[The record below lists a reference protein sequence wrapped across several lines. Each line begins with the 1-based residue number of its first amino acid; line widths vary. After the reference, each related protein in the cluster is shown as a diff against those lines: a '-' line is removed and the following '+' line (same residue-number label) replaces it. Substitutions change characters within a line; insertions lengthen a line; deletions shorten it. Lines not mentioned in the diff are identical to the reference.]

1 MENSS
6 IFPKRIDEKV
16 TITMMIVAILSLGLM
31 AYRYSNR
38 TTCASFGLLAKA
50 KHFYTGEVIKFE
62 TDIVKYKTLRWN
74 FGDNQHDD
82 TRTSSA
88 VHAYDE
94 PGEYI
99 VSLTADGTCT
109 EYTSIMITA
118 APKVENPSLLPTFIC
133 PQSAEVGKPVQFAD
147 TTNGATQWQ
156 WRFGESASVDATA
169 RNPQYTYTTPGLKT
183 VSIVINNDQRQIG
196 ICKIYVNPPAQPEP
210 LKKKETGGGRRPMI
224 VIAEQPQTA
233 PLNEQLNPTAPAL
246 QPEPVKAPD
255 VSGVEFETMLRSVAN
270 KQKTAQ
276 SFSVYLCGNLNVQTS
291 LNGQEITFTELCNK
305 LAGLKS
311 EKKIKRM
318 TVQLMKNERTG
329 CVIALFVTL
338 KEKEGLLNR
347 IF

>member
-6 IFPKRIDEKV
+6 IFHKRIDEKV

-31 AYRYSNR
+31 AYRYSHR
-38 TTCASFGLLAKA
+38 TTCSSFSVTAKA
-50 KHFYTGEVIKFE
+50 KHFYTGEVIRFE
-62 TDIVKYKTLRWN
+62 TDIVQHKTLRWN

-82 TRTSSA
+82 TRASSA

-99 VSLTADGTCT
+99 VALTVDGTCT

-133 PQSAEVGKPVQFAD
+133 PQSAEVGKAVQFAD
-147 TTNGATQWQ
+147 TTHGAAQWQ
-156 WRFGESASVDATA
+156 WRFGESANVDATA

-196 ICKIYVNPPAQPEP
+196 ICKIYVNPAAQPEAP
-210 LKKKETGGGRRPMI
+210 KKKETGGGGRRPVI

-233 PLNEQLNPTAPAL
+233 PLNDQLNPAATL
-246 QPEPVKAPD
+246 VPEPVKAPD
-255 VSGVEFETMLRSVAN
+255 VSGVEFESMLRAVAN
-270 KQKTAQ
+270 KQKSAQ
-276 SFSVYLCGNLNVQTS
+276 SFSLYLCGNLNVQTS

-305 LAGLKS
+305 LAALKS

-338 KEKEGLLNR
+338 KEKEGLLNK